1 MAGVGTT
8 IAALVT
14 TRLPAGAWSES
25 LVASFFHG
33 ERITYAVL
41 AVVVVGAVAAL
52 GASSLTDSR
61 STEEPH

>member
-1 MAGVGTT
+1 VAGVGTT

-33 ERITYAVL
+33 ERITYAV
-41 AVVVVGAVAAL
+41 VVGAVAAL

>member
-1 MAGVGTT
+1 MAGVGTI

-41 AVVVVGAVAAL
+41 AVVVGAVAAL

>member
-41 AVVVVGAVAAL
+41 AVVVVGAL

>member
-41 AVVVVGAVAAL
+41 AVVVGAVAAL